1 MNTNII
7 ICALGV
13 LLLAVAFLYFKTN
26 KELMLQRQQI
36 NELGSKL
43 LGLEKYIME
52 ESSHTPLP
60 MHHPHPP
67 TIPKN
72 NVNVNQPPQMNEPPQ
87 NQENSISKQYNSFIN
102 DSTISND
109 LKTQIM
115 NITQSEDND
124 NDSEN
129 NELPEEL
136 QDNIEP
142 EEQEELQDNIE
153 PEEQEELQD
162 NLEPEEL
169 QDNIEQEEPEELQ
182 DNIEQEELQD
192 NIEQE
197 ELQDNI
203 EQEELQDNQE
213 DLNNYM
219 NEHDNKQTI
228 ETETI
233 NELEFIQSL
242 ETIDNSNSEKKNI
255 NVNLDL
261 ETLSVKELQEIA
273 RNNKLKVKGRKNELI
288 ERINLNMA
296 K

>member
-197 ELQDNI
+197 ELQDN
-203 EQEELQDNQE
+203 QE

>member
-1 MNTNII
+1 MYIVYFFFFFFYNNVMNTNII

-192 NIEQE
+192 N
-197 ELQDNI
+197 
-203 EQEELQDNQE
+203 QE